1 MATKESSSKKQ
12 ILKSSAI
19 VGGASFITILIGLV
33 KVKVLAVLLGPTG
46 IGLMGILTTIMGTG
60 ATFFGMGLGTSG
72 VRELVLNNESTDNL
86 GLVRKALF
94 SANVILGL
102 LATLTIFL
110 FKERLSEW
118 FFQSPDYQYAI
129 SIIAVGV
136 FFSLIS
142 GSQTTLLQGLRKI
155 TDLAKVKVIGAF
167 TATFIGLLFI
177 WILGESGVPFFVISV
192 PLVTC
197 LVAFYFCLKLPK
209 TTSSS
214 IAIKQLSIQWRSMF
228 TLGFAFMLTGLLGTG
243 SQLIVRYILNE
254 ELSMEAVGYFQSA
267 WQISM
272 TYITF
277 VLGAMAADYY
287 PRLTQTIHDKDAA
300 NRLVN
305 EQAEIAIVFAAPV
318 LLAMITFAP
327 LVISLLYSKEFLDSV
342 EILRWQV
349 FGDALKILSWPLGFI
364 ILAKGYS
371 KLFFITE
378 LIWHASYILF
388 VYCGIEYFG
397 VEITGYAFAASY
409 LVYIFVVYFSSM
421 EVNGFQW
428 ELKNVKLIICLILIA
443 STLLGGSYL
452 SETGVILFGT
462 ISIIGSTIYTMKT
475 LSELGIENPKLKKVL
490 KIYIKCHDAILSKV

>member
-33 KVKVLAVLLGPTG
+33 KVKVLTVLLGPTG

-72 VRELVLNNESTDNL
+72 VRELALNNESTEKL

-142 GSQTTLLQGLRKI
+142 GSQTALLQGLRKI

-197 LVAFYFCLKLPK
+197 LIAFYFCLKLPK

-228 TLGFAFMLTGLLGTG
+228 TLGFAFMLTGLMGTG
-243 SQLIVRYILNE
+243 SQLIVRSILNQKLNIE
-254 ELSMEAVGYFQSA
+254 SVGYFQAA

-287 PRLTQTIHDKDAA
+287 PRLTQSIHNKSEA

-305 EQAEIAIVFAAPV
+305 EQTEIAITFAAPI
-318 LLAMITFAP
+318 LLAMLAFAP
-327 LVISLLYSKEFLDSV
+327 LVINLLYSSEFIDSI

-349 FGDALKILSWPLGFI
+349 FGDALKIISWPLGFI

-371 KLFFITE
+371 KLFFCNE
-378 LIWHASYILF
+378 LLWNASYIIL
-388 VYCGIEYFG
+388 VYFG
-397 VEITGYAFAASY
+397 LDLFGIEITGYAFAVSY
-409 LVYIFVVYFSSM
+409 LIYLLAIYAVSRKINAFQWTINNIKLILLLILASATLLLLSYFSLISSM
-421 EVNGFQW
+421 ILGF
-428 ELKNVKLIICLILIA
+428 
-443 STLLGGSYL
+443 LLVVG
-452 SETGVILFGT
+452 FA
-462 ISIIGSTIYTMKT
+462 IYAIRM
-475 LSELGIENPKLKKVL
+475 LSELGIKSSKLEK
-490 KIYIKCHDAILSKV
+490 LSNKYKNFIRLINFTR

>member
-72 VRELVLNNESTDNL
+72 VRELALNNESTEKL

-142 GSQTTLLQGLRKI
+142 GSQTALLQGLRKI

-197 LVAFYFCLKLPK
+197 LIAFYFCLKLPK

-228 TLGFAFMLTGLLGTG
+228 TLGFAFMLTGLMGTG
-243 SQLIVRYILNE
+243 SQLIVRSILNQKLNIE
-254 ELSMEAVGYFQSA
+254 SVGYFQAA

-287 PRLTQTIHDKDAA
+287 PRLTQSIHNKSEA

-305 EQAEIAIVFAAPV
+305 EQTEIAIILAAPV
-318 LLAMITFAP
+318 LLAMLAFAP
-327 LVISLLYSKEFLDSV
+327 LVIKLLYSSEFTLSI
-342 EILRWQV
+342 EILQWQIL
-349 FGDALKILSWPLGFI
+349 GDVLKVISWPLGFI

-371 KLFFITE
+371 KIFFCTEILWNTSYVLLVYFGIDRFGIEVTGYVFYFSYLIYLVAVYFLVMNSNGFKWTKKNIKLIVMLIISSSMLLFI
-378 LIWHASYILF
+378 SYFTLVGTMILGLLLF
-388 VYCGIEYFG
+388 VYSAI
-397 VEITGYAFAASY
+397 YALNT
-409 LVYIFVVYFSSM
+409 LV
-421 EVNGFQW
+421 
-428 ELKNVKLIICLILIA
+428 
-443 STLLGGSYL
+443 
-452 SETGVILFGT
+452 
-462 ISIIGSTIYTMKT
+462 
-475 LSELGIENPKLKKVL
+475 ELGIKN
-490 KIYIKCHDAILSKV
+490 SKVDKIINIYKRCIQAIGFNF